1 MTEAKI
7 RESVRPVQQKSNRTE
22 QSYIM
27 VEWRQ
32 TSGFQATL
40 LVLVPSG
47 GGGGE
52 LGTAKW
58 EFGKHYCQ
66 VYRARLLFRK
76 VWEVWSL
83 DTVCNREWILISGL
97 IEWG

>member
-52 LGTAKW
+52 LGQLNGNLASTTAR
-58 EFGKHYCQ
+58 C
-66 VYRARLLFRK
+66 
-76 VWEVWSL
+76 
-83 DTVCNREWILISGL
+83 
-97 IEWG
+97 IELGYSSERCGRCGV